1 MQTKQFEQSE
11 HFTHLSTFQY
21 FYQLFQL
28 IVVVP
33 NEKVG
38 GWGLGG
44 HGCSTGLKSG
54 ALAAHWLSY
63 F

>member
-1 MQTKQFEQSE
+1 MTKAERTTAAMITLLIVQTKQFEQSE
-11 HFTHLSTFQY
+11 HFTHLSTFEY

-38 GWGLGG
+38 GGG
-44 HGCSTGLKSG
+44 G
-54 ALAAHWLSY
+54 W
-63 F
+63 